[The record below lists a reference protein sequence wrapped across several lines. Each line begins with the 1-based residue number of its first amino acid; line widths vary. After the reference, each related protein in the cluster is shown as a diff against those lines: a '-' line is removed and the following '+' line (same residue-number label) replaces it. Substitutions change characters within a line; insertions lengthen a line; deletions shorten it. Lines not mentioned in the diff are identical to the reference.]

1 MKIVYVY
8 KALAL
13 WGGIERIFTDKMNY
27 FSEQYRYDVTIITTC
42 QGNHT
47 VPYSLS
53 PKVKHIDLNIRFHTK
68 YLYSILKQLWIGHK
82 MNIKFKRLLKEQFD
96 TIKPDIIIVTTDLYM
111 DVVTQLANGIPVI
124 AESHSDKYQNLLSN
138 NGKKLNIIQQYEQYK
153 YLKSINKVTEL
164 VTLTEQD
171 AKIWNIPKKT
181 VIIPNCIHANHIE
194 HSICEN
200 KQVIFVGRF
209 SYQKG
214 IDYAIDIW
222 KIVHQKH
229 PDWELHLYGEGEM
242 KSLYVSEIKNQSLD
256 TTIFIHKPTSH
267 IDNAYKESSIFML
280 TSRYEP
286 FGLVI
291 PEAMSCGVPCIAFKC
306 AGPMNII
313 DNQINGILIDNGNI
327 QKFAD
332 AICYLIENEQIRK
345 TMGQKAIEKAQF
357 YDIQNIMPKWKE
369 LFECILKAKKQE

>member
-8 KALAL
+8 EALAL
-13 WGGIERIFTDKMNY
+13 YGGIERILIEKMNY
-27 FSEQYRYDVTIITTC
+27 LSQLPNYHIYIITTN
-42 QGNHT
+42 QGNH
-47 VPYSLS
+47 PISFPLL
-53 PKVKHIDLNIRFHTK
+53 PEVKHIDLNIRFHTK
-68 YLYSILKQLWIGHK
+68 YRYSILKQLWIGRQ

-111 DVVTQLANGIPVI
+111 DIVTQLASDIPVI

-138 NGKKLNIIQQYEQYK
+138 NGKRLNKIQQYEQYK
-153 YLKSINKVTEL
+153 YLKSINKVTKL

-181 VIIPNCIHANHIE
+181 VIIPNCIQSSHIE
-194 HSICEN
+194 HSTCKN

-222 KIVHQKH
+222 KIVHQKF
-229 PDWELHLYGEGEM
+229 PDWELHLYGEGEL
-242 KSLYVSEIKNQSLD
+242 KEIYVSEIKKQSLD

-267 IDNAYKESSIFML
+267 IDNTYKESSIFML

-291 PEAMSCGVPCIAFKC
+291 PEAMSCGIPCIAFKC
-306 AGPMNII
+306 SGPINII
-313 DNQINGILIDNGNI
+313 DDQINGLLIDNGNI

-369 LFECILKAKKQE
+369 LFEHLLKTN